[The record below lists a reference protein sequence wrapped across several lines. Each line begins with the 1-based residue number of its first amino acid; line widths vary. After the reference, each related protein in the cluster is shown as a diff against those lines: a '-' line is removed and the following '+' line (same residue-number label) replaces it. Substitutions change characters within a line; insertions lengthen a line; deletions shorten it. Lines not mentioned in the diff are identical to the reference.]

1 QLLAGKPDI
10 IIASGTEIALKTAL
24 SATRSLPIV
33 MVAIDYDPF
42 AKGYVTSLA
51 RPTGNVTGIYL
62 QQIDLVVKQVQFVK
76 DAFPDMHAATVF
88 WDEISADQWKAARDA
103 SARLGVRLAGIE
115 LRSSHMITNKR

>member
-10 IIASGTEIALKTAL
+10 IIASGTEIALKTVLA
-24 SATRSLPIV
+24 ATRSLPIV

-51 RPTGNVTGIYL
+51 HPTGNVTGIYL

-76 DAFPDMHAATVF
+76 DAFPDMQAATVF
-88 WDEISADQWKAARDA
+88 WDDISPDHWK
-103 SARLGVRLAGIE
+103 SARYACATRALRLA
-115 LRSSHMITNKR
+115 S